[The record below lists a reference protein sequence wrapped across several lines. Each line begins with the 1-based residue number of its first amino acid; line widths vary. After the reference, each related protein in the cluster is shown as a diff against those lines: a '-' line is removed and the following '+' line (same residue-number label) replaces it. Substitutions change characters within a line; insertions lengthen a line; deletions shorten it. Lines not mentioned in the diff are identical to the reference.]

1 MGVGL
6 TRDGASAFR
15 GVHCGW
21 RASLAALGTVVVA
34 LALSCSPA
42 VALTQRG
49 HVFGYSFGEAAAKAE
64 LSSPAGI
71 AVDEASHEVY
81 VVDRAKNRVDR
92 FLCGGPA
99 TEPCTFASSFE
110 VPSPESIA
118 VDDSSDESKG
128 DVYVASS
135 VRVPAAEAFKG
146 TVFKFTKEGT
156 QIAKLTKVAGEPLGK
171 VNGLAVI
178 PNGDLWI
185 EQGVQGTIDRFTGG
199 LPNKFIAEPE
209 PFEVATELG
218 EESFIAAGFAVDSS
232 GEHLYV
238 THGEVEAELERE
250 VHKEVEV
257 EGLKEANCAKGP
269 CTVAKLSIQQE
280 VENGELSDSVA
291 DLSPE
296 LLPEAS
302 SGVAVDLTGE
312 GSFANDVYLDSG
324 KSIVAV
330 DAEGKLIQRFGAE
343 EGAFKG
349 LQEGSGV
356 AVDSLT
362 GEVFVVDAG
371 AKTVDVF
378 VREGKGQPKIEEV
391 SASKVTSRSAQL
403 NAVIDPGDNET
414 TYTFQYGT
422 TAPVDCTEPP
432 SSACEAPIP
441 AVSIGAGFTNQP
453 ASVALTN
460 LQPGTNYHF
469 LVIASQAGGVKVD
482 SEEGTFTTSGSA
494 GEAVL
499 PDDRQWELV
508 SPADA
513 SGAAVEPIRLD
524 GGAIQAAA
532 DGEAI
537 SYVTD
542 APVETEV
549 ENSKGEIEKKP
560 PQGNR
565 NPESTQVL
573 STRKPGG
580 GWISQD
586 ILTPNEVSEALG
598 VGSNSAPEYR
608 LFSKNLLLSLD
619 FPFPGE
625 GEASALAQPPLAP
638 PSQEN
643 EPQEKTPYVRVDGP
657 SPPLAPEPETAEESN
672 SLAYDVAQ
680 QNGKAM
686 GNAGYLALLTHQDDT
701 TGIGF
706 GSPITKVSI
715 QGATQNLSHV
725 VLSAKVPLLS
735 SVPPNSRELYEW
747 HEEDNAKGEHEGK
760 LQLINELPDQRLS
773 TGRTEL
779 GEAGALNVANNTRHA
794 ISNSGSRVF
803 WSAVQLEG
811 SEPDESTEPHL
822 YMRDTGKEQ
831 TIRLDQPEAGV
842 HKQVENTAFKGEAKF
857 MTASAD
863 GSTVLFTDSR
873 PLTEESGAEEALVP
887 EERKADLYECEIS
900 ETAGQDSC
908 ALSDLTPRQGGEQAR
923 VLGTILGATEADAS
937 RVYFVANGVLTST
950 ANSEGEKATPGG
962 CPNHNEGAALIQ
974 PLNATCNL
982 YLSTR
987 EAPGVFKTTFIA
999 RISDLD
1005 SPDFEASKGNLGRLT
1020 ARVSPMGRYLA
1031 FMSERSLTGYD
1042 NRDANSE
1049 QPDEEVYFYDAQ
1061 ANRLFCAS
1069 CNPSGQRPLGVFD
1082 QSLGSNEG
1090 PGLLIDRPEIWANAE
1105 VDDDP
1110 WLAGSVP
1117 GWDTQTREGAVY
1129 QDRYLLDDGRLFF
1142 DSSDALVPQ
1151 DTNGKEDVYEY
1162 EPPEIGNCTEASPT
1176 FSSKS
1181 NGCVSLISSGTS
1193 EQESDFLDAS
1203 ESGSDVFFLTSAQLV
1218 KGAEANFSVYDAHEC
1233 TSESKCPPPESFPA
1247 APCHDEECHG
1257 APSTPPTFAAPSS
1270 TTFSGAG
1277 NVVPSQQALPFTS
1290 VKKPPTRAQLLAAA
1304 LKSCKKKQNKK
1315 KRAACE
1321 RQARKRYGS
1330 KSAKK
1335 ARSSR
1340 HTSSAKRGSR

>member
-6 TRDGASAFR
+6 TRDGANAFR
-15 GVHCGW
+15 GVHGGW

-64 LSSPAGI
+64 LSSPVGI

-92 FLCGGPA
+92 FACGGPA
-99 TEPCTFASSFE
+99 TEPCTFVKSFE

-118 VDDSSDESKG
+118 VDNSSDESQG

-135 VRVPAAEAFKG
+135 VRVPAAEVFKG

-156 QIAKLTKVAGEPLGK
+156 QITKLTKVAGEPLGK
-171 VNGLAVI
+171 VNGLAVT
-178 PNGDLWI
+178 PNGELWI
-185 EQGVQGTIDRFTGG
+185 EQGEQGNIDRFTGG

-209 PFEVATELG
+209 PFEVVSELREG
-218 EESFIAAGFAVDSS
+218 SFIAPGFAVDSG

-238 THGEVEAELERE
+238 SHGEVEAELELE
-250 VHKEVEV
+250 VHKEVNTE
-257 EGLKEANCAKGP
+257 ELKEANCAKGP
-269 CTVAKLSIQQE
+269 CTVAKLSVQQE
-280 VENGELSDSVA
+280 LENGELSDSVA

-324 KSIVAV
+324 KSIVAL
-330 DAEGKLIQRFGAE
+330 DAEGKLIQRFGSE

-422 TAPVDCTEPP
+422 TVPVNCAEPP
-432 SSACEAPIP
+432 SATCEAPIP
-441 AVSIGAGFTNQP
+441 AASLGAGFTNQP

-460 LQPGTNYHF
+460 LQPGTQYHF

-482 SEEGTFTTSGSA
+482 SEEGTFTTSGAA
-494 GEAVL
+494 GEAFL

-513 SGAAVEPIRLD
+513 SGAAVEPIRLE

-532 DGEAI
+532 NGEAI

-542 APVETEV
+542 AP
-549 ENSKGEIEKKP
+549 IEGRPKEEP
-560 PQGNR
+560 PEGNR
-565 NPESTQVL
+565 NPEITQVL

-580 GWISQD
+580 GWSSQD
-586 ILTPNEVSEALG
+586 IVTPNETSENLG
-598 VGSNSAPEYR
+598 LVVNEYR
-608 LFSKNLLLSLD
+608 LFSKNLSLSLV

-625 GEASALAQPPLAP
+625 KEVGALAQPPLAP
-638 PSQEN
+638 PVEAN
-643 EPQEKTPYVRVDGP
+643 EEQEKTPYLRADGP
-657 SPPLAPEPETAEESN
+657 TPPLAPEPETAEESN
-672 SLAYDVAQ
+672 SLAYGVAQ
-680 QNGKAM
+680 QNGKTM

-701 TGIGF
+701 TAVGF
-706 GSPITKVSI
+706 GSPTTKVSI
-715 QGATQNLSHV
+715 RGATPDLSHV
-725 VLSAKVPLLS
+725 VLSAVVPLLS
-735 SVPPNSRELYEW
+735 SAPPSSRELYEW
-747 HEEDNAKGEHEGK
+747 HEEDSSEGGHEGK
-760 LQLINELPDQRLS
+760 LQLVNELPDGKLS
-773 TGRTEL
+773 TGRTEV
-779 GEAGALNVANNTRHA
+779 GEVGGLNVANNTRHA
-794 ISNSGSRVF
+794 ISNNGLRVF
-803 WSAVQLEG
+803 WSSVLLEG

-822 YMRDTGKEQ
+822 YMRDTAKEQ
-831 TIRLDQPEAGV
+831 TIRLDQPKAGV
-842 HKQVENTAFKGEAKF
+842 HKQVENAAFTGEAKF
-857 MTASAD
+857 MAASAD

-873 PLTEESGAEEALVP
+873 PLTEESGAEEALQP

-923 VLGTILGATEADAS
+923 VLGTTLGSTETDAS
-937 RVYFVANGVLTST
+937 RVYFVANGVLTSA

-974 PLNATCNL
+974 PLGATCNL

-1005 SPDFEASKGNLGRLT
+1005 SPDFEASKGDLGRLT
-1020 ARVSPMGRYLA
+1020 ARVSPNGRYLA

-1042 NRDANSE
+1042 NRDVNSD
-1049 QPDEEVYFYDAQ
+1049 QPDEEVYIYDAQ
-1061 ANRLFCAS
+1061 ANRLVCAS

-1090 PGLLIDRPEIWANAE
+1090 QGLFVDRPEIWANAQ

-1117 GWDTQTREGAVY
+1117 GWDTQTRESAMY
-1129 QDRYLLDDGRLFF
+1129 QDRYLLDDGRLYFN
-1142 DSSDALVPQ
+1142 SSDALVPQ

-1181 NGCVSLISSGTS
+1181 NGCISLISSGTS

-1218 KGAEANFSVYDAHEC
+1218 KGAEANFSVYDAHVC
-1233 TSESKCPPPESFPA
+1233 ESNCPAPAPPPA
-1247 APCHDEECHG
+1247 APCHGEECHG
-1257 APSTPPTFAAPSS
+1257 APPTSPTFAAPSS
-1270 TTFSGAG
+1270 TTFSGSG
-1277 NVVPSQQALPFTS
+1277 NVVPAQQALPFTS
-1290 VKKPPTRAQLLAAA
+1290 VKKPLTRAQLLAAA
-1304 LKSCKKKQNKK
+1304 LKSCKKKHNEK
-1315 KRAACE
+1315 KRVACE

-1335 ARSSR
+1335 ARSSKR
-1340 HTSSAKRGSR
+1340 SGSAKGGSR

>member
-6 TRDGASAFR
+6 TRDSASAFR
-15 GVHCGW
+15 GVHGGW

-42 VALTQRG
+42 AALTQRG
-49 HVFGYSFGEAAAKAE
+49 HVFGYSFGEAAPKAE

-71 AVDEASHEVY
+71 AIDEANHEVY
-81 VVDRAKNRVDR
+81 VVDRGKSRVDR

-99 TEPCTFASSFE
+99 TEPCTFVSSFE

-118 VDDSSDESKG
+118 VDNSSDESKG

-135 VRVPAAEAFKG
+135 VRVPAAEVFKG
-146 TVFKFTKEGT
+146 SVFKFTKEGT

-171 VNGLAVI
+171 VNGLAVT
-178 PNGDLWI
+178 PNGELWI
-185 EQGVQGTIDRFTGG
+185 EQGEQGNIDRFTGG

-209 PFEVATELG
+209 PFEVVSELREG
-218 EESFIAAGFAVDSS
+218 SFIASGFAVDSS

-250 VHKEVEV
+250 VHKEVET
-257 EGLKEANCAKGP
+257 EELKEADCAKGP
-269 CTVAKLSIQQE
+269 CTVAKLSVQQE
-280 VENGELSDSVA
+280 LENGELSDSVA

-312 GSFANDVYLDSG
+312 GSFANDVYLDGG
-324 KSIVAV
+324 KSIVAL
-330 DAEGKLIQRFGAE
+330 DAAGTLIQRFGSE

-356 AVDSLT
+356 AVDSMT

-378 VREGKGQPKIEEV
+378 VHEGKGQPKIEEV

-422 TAPVDCTEPP
+422 TAPVNCAEPP
-432 SSACEAPIP
+432 SAACEAPIP
-441 AVSIGAGFTNQP
+441 AASLGAGFTNQP
-453 ASVALTN
+453 ANVALTN
-460 LQPGTNYHF
+460 LQPGTEYHF

-482 SEEGTFTTSGSA
+482 SEEGTFTTSGAA

-499 PDDRQWELV
+499 PDERQWELV
-508 SPADA
+508 SPAHA
-513 SGAAVEPIRLD
+513 SGAAVEPIRLE

-532 DGEAI
+532 NGEAI

-542 APVETEV
+542 AP
-549 ENSKGEIEKKP
+549 IEGRPKEEP
-560 PQGNR
+560 PEGNR
-565 NPESTQVL
+565 NPEITQVL

-580 GWISQD
+580 GWSAQD
-586 ILTPNEVSEALG
+586 IVTPNETSEALG
-598 VGSNSAPEYR
+598 VTRAPEYR
-608 LFSKNLLLSLD
+608 LFAKNLSLSLV

-638 PSQEN
+638 PVEEN
-643 EPQEKTPYVRVDGP
+643 ERQEKTPYLRVDGP
-657 SPPLAPEPETAEESN
+657 SPPLVQEPDTAEESN
-672 SLAYDVAQ
+672 SLAYGVAQ

-701 TGIGF
+701 TGVGF
-706 GSPITKVSI
+706 GLPGAKVSI
-715 QGATQNLSHV
+715 QGATTNLSHV
-725 VLSAKVPLLS
+725 VLSAETPLLS

-747 HEEDNAKGEHEGK
+747 REEDGAEGKPEGK
-760 LQLINELPDQRLS
+760 LQLINELPGGTLA
-773 TGRTEL
+773 TGPKLQL
-779 GEAGALNVANNTRHA
+779 GEAGLKLANNTQHA

-803 WSAVQLEG
+803 WSDAEREG
-811 SEPDESTEPHL
+811 NEPDEAEEVHL
-822 YMRDTGKEQ
+822 YMRDTRTGQ
-831 TIRLDQPEAGV
+831 TIRLDEPEAGV
-842 HKQVENTAFKGEAKF
+842 HKQVENPAFTGEAKF

-873 PLTEESGAEEALVP
+873 PLTSNSGSEEQLSETS
-887 EERKADLYECEIS
+887 RKADLYACEIG
-900 ETAGQDSC
+900 ETGGKDSC
-908 ALSDLTPRQGGEQAR
+908 SLSDLTPRQGGEQAR
-923 VLGTILGATEADAS
+923 VLGTILGATEASAS
-937 RVYFVANGVLTST
+937 RVYFVANGVLTGA
-950 ANSEGEKATPGG
+950 ANAEGEKATPGG
-962 CPNHNEGAALIQ
+962 CPNHNEGAAVIQ
-974 PLNATCNL
+974 PLGATCNL
-982 YLSTR
+982 YMSTR
-987 EAPGVFKTTFIA
+987 EAPGVFQTTFIA

-1005 SPDFEASKGNLGRLT
+1005 SPDFEAFTGDLGRLT
-1020 ARVSPMGRYLA
+1020 ARVSPNGRYLT

-1042 NRDANSE
+1042 NRDVNSG
-1049 QPDEEVYFYDAQ
+1049 QLDEEVYFYNSQ
-1061 ANRLFCAS
+1061 TNRLFCAS
-1069 CNPSGQRPLGVFD
+1069 CNPSGQRPQGVLD
-1082 QSLGSNEG
+1082 KSLEEG
-1090 PGLLIDRPEIWANAE
+1090 EGLLVDRPEIWATSQI
-1105 VDDDP
+1105 DDDP

-1117 GWDTQTREGAVY
+1117 GWDTQTRQNAVY
-1129 QDRYLLDDGRLFF
+1129 QDRYLLDDGRLYFN
-1142 DSSDALVPQ
+1142 SSDALVPQ

-1162 EPPEIGNCTEASPT
+1162 EPPEVGNCVESSPT
-1176 FSSKS
+1176 FSSKA
-1181 NGCVSLISSGTS
+1181 NACISLISSGTS

-1203 ESGSDVFFLTSAQLV
+1203 ESGSDVFFLTAAQLV
-1218 KGAEANFSVYDAHEC
+1218 KGAEANFSVYDAHIC
-1233 TSESKCPPPESFPA
+1233 ESNCPAPAPPPA
-1247 APCHDEECHG
+1247 APCHGEECHG
-1257 APSTPPTFAAPSS
+1257 APPTSPTFAAPSS
-1270 TTFSGAG
+1270 TTFSGSG
-1277 NVVPSQQALPFTS
+1277 NVVPGQQALPFTS

-1304 LKSCKKKQNKK
+1304 LKTCKKKQNKK

-1335 ARSSR
+1335 ARPSR
-1340 HTSSAKRGSR
+1340 RSASAKGGSR

>member
-6 TRDGASAFR
+6 TRYSASAFR
-15 GVHCGW
+15 GVHGGW

-34 LALSCSPA
+34 FALSSSPA
-42 VALTQRG
+42 VALTQQG
-49 HVFGYSFGEAAAKAE
+49 HVFGYSFDEAAAKAE

-71 AVDEASHEVY
+71 AVDEANHEVY
-81 VVDRAKNRVDR
+81 VVDRGKSRVDR

-99 TEPCTFASSFE
+99 TEPCTFVNSFE

-118 VDDSSDESKG
+118 VDNSSDESKG

-135 VRVPAAEAFKG
+135 VRVPAAEVFKG

-156 QIAKLTKVAGEPLGK
+156 QITKLTKVAGEPLAK
-171 VNGLAVI
+171 VNGLAVT
-178 PNGDLWI
+178 PNGELWI
-185 EQGVQGTIDRFTGG
+185 EQGDQGNIDRFTGG
-199 LPNKFIAEPE
+199 LPNKFIAGPE
-209 PFEVATELG
+209 PFEVVSELREG
-218 EESFIAAGFAVDSS
+218 SFIASGFAVDSG

-250 VHKEVEV
+250 VHKEVET
-257 EGLKEANCAKGP
+257 EELKEANCAKGP
-269 CTVAKLSIQQE
+269 CTVAKLSVQQE
-280 VENGELSDSVA
+280 LENGELSDSVA

-312 GSFANDVYLDSG
+312 GSFANDVYLDGG
-324 KSIVAV
+324 KSIAAL
-330 DAEGKLIQRFGAE
+330 DAEGKLIQRFGSE

-356 AVDSLT
+356 AVDSMT

-378 VREGKGQPKIEEV
+378 VREGRGQPKIEEV

-422 TAPVDCTEPP
+422 TAPVNCAEPP
-432 SSACEAPIP
+432 SATCQAPIP
-441 AVSIGAGFTNQP
+441 AASLGAGFTNQP
-453 ASVALTN
+453 ANVALTN
-460 LQPGTNYHF
+460 LQPGTEYHF

-482 SEEGTFTTSGSA
+482 SEEGTFTTSGA
-494 GEAVL
+494 PGEAVL

-508 SPADA
+508 SPANA
-513 SGAAVEPIRLD
+513 SGAAVEPIRLE

-532 DGEAI
+532 NGEAI

-542 APVETEV
+542 AP
-549 ENSKGEIEKKP
+549 IEGRPKEEP
-560 PQGNR
+560 PKGNR
-565 NPESTQVL
+565 NPEITQVL

-580 GWISQD
+580 GWTSQD
-586 ILTPNEVSEALG
+586 IVTPNETSENLG
-598 VGSNSAPEYR
+598 LVVNEYR
-608 LFSKNLLLSLD
+608 LFSKNLSLSLV

-625 GEASALAQPPLAP
+625 NEVSALAQPPLAP
-638 PSQEN
+638 PVEAN
-643 EPQEKTPYVRVDGP
+643 EEQEKTPYLRVDGP
-657 SPPLAPEPETAEESN
+657 TPPLAPEPETAEESN
-672 SLAYDVAQ
+672 SLAYGVAQ

-701 TGIGF
+701 TGVGF
-706 GSPITKVSI
+706 GSPTTEVSI
-715 QGATQNLSHV
+715 RGVTPDLSHV
-725 VLSAKVPLLS
+725 VLSSVVPLLS
-735 SVPPNSRELYEW
+735 SAPPNLRELYEW
-747 HEEDNAKGEHEGK
+747 HEEVGSEGGHEGK
-760 LQLINELPDQRLS
+760 LQLINELPDGKLS

-779 GEAGALNVANNTRHA
+779 GEVGGNVANNTGHA
-794 ISNSGSRVF
+794 ISKNGSRVF
-803 WSAVQLEG
+803 WSSVLLEG

-822 YMRDTGKEQ
+822 YMRDTAKEH

-842 HKQVENTAFKGEAKF
+842 HKQVENAAFSGEAKF

-873 PLTEESGAEEALVP
+873 PLTEESGSEEALQP

-923 VLGTILGATEADAS
+923 VLGTTLGATEAGAS
-937 RVYFVANGVLTST
+937 QVYFVANGVLTSA
-950 ANSEGEKATPGG
+950 ANSQGEKATPGG

-974 PLNATCNL
+974 PLGATCNL

-987 EAPGVFKTTFIA
+987 EAPGKFKTTFIA

-1005 SPDFEASKGNLGRLT
+1005 SPDFEASKGDLGRLT
-1020 ARVSPMGRYLA
+1020 ARVSPNGRYLA

-1042 NRDANSE
+1042 NRDVNSD
-1049 QPDEEVYFYDAQ
+1049 QPDEEVYLYDAQ
-1061 ANRLFCAS
+1061 TNRLVCAS

-1082 QSLGSNEG
+1082 QSLGNDEG
-1090 PGLLIDRPEIWANAE
+1090 PGLLVDRPEIWANAQ

-1117 GWDTQTREGAVY
+1117 GWDTQTRESAMY
-1129 QDRYLLDDGRLFF
+1129 QDRYLLDDGRLYFN
-1142 DSSDALVPQ
+1142 SSDALVPQ

-1162 EPPEIGNCTEASPT
+1162 ESPEIGNCTEASPT

-1181 NGCVSLISSGTS
+1181 NGCISLISSGTS

-1218 KGAEANFSVYDAHEC
+1218 KGAEANFSVYDAHIC
-1233 TSESKCPPPESFPA
+1233 ESNCPAPAPPPA
-1247 APCHDEECHG
+1247 APCHGEECHG
-1257 APSTPPTFAAPSS
+1257 APSTSPTFAAPSS
-1270 TTFSGAG
+1270 TTFSGSG
-1277 NVVPSQQALPFTS
+1277 NVVPVQQALPFTS

-1304 LKSCKKKQNKK
+1304 LKSCHKRKNKT
-1315 KRAACE
+1315 KRATCE
-1321 RQARKRYGS
+1321 RQARKRYAT

-1335 ARSSR
+1335 ARSSKR
-1340 HTSSAKRGSR
+1340 TRSAKKGSR